1 MYTVTLKN
9 NKKFVCNSDETI
21 LSAALKN
28 GFLLNYSCRT
38 GNCLSCKYKI
48 LEGDT
53 SCANEEIV
61 LTDEEKSQGY
71 VLLCQRKPL
80 SNIKIEGEDL
90 SEYDISKPSIIPSRI
105 NEISSKTNDIICVS
119 LRVPPNTIINF
130 LPGQYL
136 DVIRDNIKRSYSI
149 ASQIS
154 DANIELLIRR
164 YENGKMSDYWFN
176 NAKVNDLIR
185 LELPK
190 GTFFLRNNGSI
201 KTVVFL
207 ATGTGIAPVKSI
219 IESYSDYLMRLY
231 NRVII
236 LWGMRYENEIFWKP
250 DYDFI
255 EFIPVLSRAN
265 STKTYVQ
272 DLLPTL
278 NIEWSNSAIYAC
290 GSLHMIISAFKAA
303 CKLGLKED
311 NFYSDAFVK
320 SNQ

>member
-1 MYTVTLKN
+1 MYTIVLKN
-9 NKKFVCNSDETI
+9 NKRFICSADETI
-21 LSAALKN
+21 LDAALKS
-28 GFLLNYSCRT
+28 GFLLNYSCRI

-53 SCANEEIV
+53 SCYSEEFV
-61 LTDEEKSQGY
+61 LSDEEKSQGY
-71 VLLCQRKPL
+71 VLLCQRKAI

-90 SEYDISKPSIIPSRI
+90 SEYGITKPSIIPSRI
-105 NEISSKTNDIICVS
+105 NSISFKATDIICVS

-136 DVIRDNIKRSYSI
+136 DVIHNNIKRSYSI
-149 ASQIS
+149 ASQIGN
-154 DANIELLIRR
+154 DNLELLIKR
-164 YENGKMSDYWFN
+164 YETGKMSDYWFN
-176 NAKVNDLIR
+176 NAKINDLLR

-190 GTFFLRNNGSI
+190 GTFFLRTNVSI
-201 KTVVFL
+201 KTLVFL

-219 IESYSDYLMRLY
+219 IESYGNSLMNTY

-250 DYDFI
+250 DFNFI

-265 STKTYVQ
+265 SIKTYVQ
-272 DLLPTL
+272 DILPTL

-290 GSLHMIISAFKAA
+290 GSLHMILSAFKAA

-311 NFYSDAFVK
+311 NFYSDAFIK